1 MSKVTCFLPCRQG
14 SQRVPNKNIKKF
26 STFEFGLIQIK
37 LKQLQESK
45 YIDEIVLTTNDVNI
59 LEYAKSLSFTKLRL
73 HRRDDSLASS
83 KTSTDKLVS
92 HAHELITDGDILWT
106 HVTSPFITSQCYDSI
121 IKTYQAKKQEGFDSL
136 MTVSE
141 IQGFL
146 WRNGVP
152 INYDRKVE
160 KWPRTQTLEP
170 VSEINSG
177 VFLASHNI
185 YAELNDR
192 IGQTPYLY
200 PLNKLVGFDID
211 WPEDFVIAECM
222 IEKGLVD
229 I

>member
-59 LEYAKSLSFTKLRL
+59 LDYAKSLPLNKLRL

-83 KTSTDKLVS
+83 ETSTDQLVA
-92 HAHELITDGDILWT
+92 HALELITDGDILWT

-136 MTVSE
+136 MTVSD

-177 VFLASHNI
+177 VFLASHNM
-185 YAELNDR
+185 YAKFNDR